1 MNRTIPLF
9 IAAGLI
15 ILLGT
20 FVMYGVESQVPN
32 SKIKTLLDALW
43 WCVASVTTVGYGIII
58 PVSNIGR
65 LIALFYMFFGIA
77 MIAILLSVITNT
89 FYKRRF
95 EKEEREKRDQEVIY
109 LKNELMK
116 RLSDIEEKQAKCIDL
131 VSRLRWSLHWTIKH
145 DTKNNLLI
153 WDYFL

>member
-1 MNRTIPLF
+1 MSVSGSQLKKYDQSSSVMNKTVSLF
-9 IAAGLI
+9 IASGLI

-20 FVMYGVESQVPN
+20 IVTYNVESQVPN

-43 WCVASVTTVGYGIII
+43 WCVATVTTVGYGDIV

-65 LIALFYMFFGIA
+65 VVALFYMFFGIS

-95 EKEEREKRDQEVIY
+95 EKEERENREHDINN

-116 RLSDIEEKQAKCIDL
+116 MLSDIEEKQAKCIDL
-131 VSRLRWSLHWTIKH
+131 V
-145 DTKNNLLI
+145 TKLQ
-153 WDYFL
+153 